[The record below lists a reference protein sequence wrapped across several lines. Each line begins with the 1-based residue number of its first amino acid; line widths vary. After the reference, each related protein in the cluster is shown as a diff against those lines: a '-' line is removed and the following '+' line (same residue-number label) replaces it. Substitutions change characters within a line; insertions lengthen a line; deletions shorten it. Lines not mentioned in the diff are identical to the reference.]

1 MAQLNVSLSVIIL
14 CISGLNTPIKRQRSA
29 EVIKRHDSTKGDLQE
44 TNFRFKDKTR
54 WKVKGQKTLQAI
66 TSQKESLGGCKMEFK
81 FLKNYRIIK
90 RVLYIDKRDN
100 PQKI

>member
-14 CISGLNTPIKRQRSA
+14 CISGLNTPIKRQRLA

-54 WKVKGQKTLQAI
+54 WKVKGQKNMQAI
-66 TSQKESLGGCKMEFK
+66 TNQKRAWVVVKWALNF
-81 FLKNYRIIK
+81 
-90 RVLYIDKRDN
+90 
-100 PQKI
+100 